1 MKRHILILFI
11 LVGVFMNVSAQ
22 DNEKVYLPE
31 KGDFSVGISLN
42 PLLNFVGNI
51 FNGSENN
58 AIGNIGGESSLSGL
72 DSYEKGVTPDIS
84 IMGKYMLTNSWGVRA
99 NIGLMIGNDQYNEYV
114 QNDEAVMQNPF
125 DESKLVDT
133 KNITSS
139 GVSIM
144 LGTEY
149 RKGKKRI
156 QGVFGAGLL
165 LGFKT
170 NKISYDYSNQMTT
183 INQLPSTAWDD
194 VYNEYGYRT
203 LVAQGGNDC
212 FLGATGSVG
221 VEWFVAPKVALGA
234 EVNLNIYYVFGGQ
247 RYVETEGYNSS
258 SKKIERQCDLMSPG
272 HNQFRFGTENLGGS
286 LYMSFY
292 F

>member
-1 MKRHILILFI
+1 
-11 LVGVFMNVSAQ
+11 MNVSAQ

-183 INQLPSTAWDD
+183 INQLPSTAWND

-203 LVAQGGNDC
+203 LVEQGGNDC
-212 FLGATGSVG
+212 FIGATGSVG

>member
-183 INQLPSTAWDD
+183 INQLPSTAWND

-203 LVAQGGNDC
+203 LVEQGGNDC
-212 FLGATGSVG
+212 FIGATGSVG

>member
-84 IMGKYMLTNSWGVRA
+84 IMGKYMLTNSWAVRA

-170 NKISYDYSNQMTT
+170 NKISYDYSNHMTT
-183 INQLPSTAWDD
+183 INQLPSTAWND

-203 LVAQGGNDC
+203 LVEQGGNDC
-212 FLGATGSVG
+212 FIGATGSVG

>member
-1 MKRHILILFI
+1 MKRHILTLFF
-11 LVGVFMNVSAQ
+11 LVGVFMIINAQ

-31 KGDFSVGISLN
+31 EGDYSVGISLN

-72 DSYEKGVTPDIS
+72 DDYSKGITPDIS
-84 IMGKYMLTNSWGVRA
+84 IMGKYMLTNSWGIRA
-99 NIGLMIGNDQYNEYV
+99 NIGLMVANDQYNEYV

-156 QGVFGAGLL
+156 QGVFGAGILFGL
-165 LGFKT
+165 KT
-170 NKISYDYSNQMTT
+170 NKISYNYSNQMTT

-234 EVNLNIYYVFGGQ
+234 EVNINVYYVFGGQ
-247 RYVETEGYNSS
+247 HYIETEGYNTSS
-258 SKKIERQCDLMSPG
+258 QKVERRCDLQSPG

>member
-22 DNEKVYLPE
+22 ENEKVYLPE

-183 INQLPSTAWDD
+183 INQLPSTAWND

-203 LVAQGGNDC
+203 LVEQGGNDC
-212 FLGATGSVG
+212 FIGATGSVG